1 MWILASAIFSF
12 SSKLRNSSENVQ
24 LRTAIR
30 WCHANVHS
38 LNRRVPAAVERYAS
52 TSGSLSKVGI
62 VLEASA
68 HNQKQKENGT
78 MKTIARMMTMVVFA
92 VGLLGIHNALAQHDY
107 DEKTVETIGGRVLSI
122 EKTTPEKKRGY
133 WIDLMLQTEK
143 ETIAVQLGPAW
154 YIDKQ
159 TPRIE
164 ANDTITVTGSRVTMD
179 GRSAIVA
186 ADITKGN
193 ELLKLREDN
202 GIPVW
207 PRHH

>member
-1 MWILASAIFSF
+1 M
-12 SSKLRNSSENVQ
+12 NM
-24 LRTAIR
+24 
-30 WCHANVHS
+30 HS
-38 LNRRVPAAVERYAS
+38 LNRRVPAAVECYESA
-52 TSGSLSKVGI
+52 SGSRSKVGI

-68 HNQKQKENGT
+68 HNQKQKEDGT
-78 MKTIARMMTMVVFA
+78 MKTITKVMTMVVFA
-92 VGLLGIHNALAQHDY
+92 VGLLGIHNTLAQNDY
-107 DEKTVETIGGRVLSI
+107 DAKTVETIGGKVLSI
-122 EKTTPEKKRGY
+122 EKTRPAKRRGY

-186 ADITKGN
+186 ADIAKGN
-193 ELLKLREDN
+193 ELLKLRENN

-207 PRHH
+207 PRRNGE

>member
-1 MWILASAIFSF
+1 M
-12 SSKLRNSSENVQ
+12 
-24 LRTAIR
+24 
-30 WCHANVHS
+30 
-38 LNRRVPAAVERYAS
+38 
-52 TSGSLSKVGI
+52 GI
-62 VLEASA
+62 VLA
-68 HNQKQKENGT
+68 QPKTRNGT
-78 MKTIARMMTMVVFA
+78 MKTTTKVTTIIVFA
-92 VGLLGIHNALAQHDY
+92 VGLLGISDSLAEPDY
-107 DEKTVETIGGRVLSI
+107 DAKTVETIGGKVLSV
-122 EKTTPEKKRGY
+122 EKTTPAKRRGY
-133 WIDLMLQTEK
+133 WIDVMLQTATG
-143 ETIAVQLGPAW
+143 TIPVQLGPAW

-202 GIPVW
+202 GIPLW